1 MSVCVSVFGWLAICH
16 ECKNFSRFILS
27 LFFVFLFVG
36 RSSKTGLRVSS
47 SFNVVGGWGGMKN
60 KGASERK
67 RDSRVERTHLY
78 ETSLE

>member
-1 MSVCVSVFGWLAICH
+1 VCLVGWQFVTSARISH
-16 ECKNFSRFILS
+16 ASYF

-36 RSSKTGLRVSS
+36 RSSKIELRVSS

>member
-1 MSVCVSVFGWLAICH
+1 MRECVWLVG
-16 ECKNFSRFILS
+16 NLSRVQEFLT
-27 LFFVFLFVG
+27 LHTFFFFVFLFVG
-36 RSSKTGLRVSS
+36 RSSKIELRVSS